1 MVYLPYKRL
10 PLNRFTAQL
19 NDYNQLMMN
28 KIIGIVS
35 VFALLS
41 MPALAQKDKRA
52 QTILDAMSK
61 KYQALKSYQANFAYS
76 GAGGGAKGDLT
87 VKNDKFRL
95 LLGGQ
100 EVFTDGKT
108 MSTYIKE
115 SNELNVQDY
124 DAGSGSELNPT
135 QIYTIY
141 KRGFDYRYL
150 KEVKQGGRTLEVIEL
165 TPNRDKSNIKTVQ
178 ISVDKADKSVRNWE
192 IVNKDGKRTT
202 YTITKFT
209 PNVNVPDS
217 YFVFDK
223 SRYPGVEV
231 VDLR

>member
-1 MVYLPYKRL
+1 MKKLILILSLAFAMTLPA
-10 PLNRFTAQL
+10 F
-19 NDYNQLMMN
+19 
-28 KIIGIVS
+28 
-35 VFALLS
+35 
-41 MPALAQKDKRA
+41 AQKEKRA

-61 KYQALKSYQANFAYS
+61 KYKALKSYQAAFTFAS
-76 GAGGGAKGDLT
+76 AGAGAKESYKGDLT
-87 VKNDKFRL
+87 VKNEKFRL

-124 DAGSGSELNPT
+124 DASANNELNPT

-141 KRGFDYRYL
+141 KRGFDYRFL
-150 KEVKQGGRTLEVIEL
+150 KEQKQGGRNLEVIEL
-165 TPNRDKSNIKTVQ
+165 TSNRPKSAIKTVQ
-178 ISVDKADKSVRNWE
+178 ISVDKVDKSVRNWL
-192 IVNKDGKRTT
+192 ITNRDGKQTS

-209 PNVNVPDS
+209 PNVNASDAL
-217 YFVFDK
+217 FVFDK
-223 SRYPGVEV
+223 SKYPGVEV

>member
-1 MVYLPYKRL
+1 MRKL
-10 PLNRFTAQL
+10 AW
-19 NDYNQLMMN
+19 M
-28 KIIGIVS
+28 
-35 VFALLS
+35 LS
-41 MPALAQKDKRA
+41 LAMIMTVPAVAQKDKRA

-61 KYQALKSYQANFAYS
+61 KYKALKSYQASFTYAS
-76 GAGGGAKGDLT
+76 VGGGAKDSYKGDLT
-87 VKNDKFRL
+87 VKDNKFRL

-115 SNELNVQDY
+115 SNEVNVQDY
-124 DAGSGSELNPT
+124 DANANGELNPT

-141 KRGFDYRYL
+141 KRGFDYRFL
-150 KEVKQGGRTLEVIEL
+150 KEQKQGGRTLEVIEL
-165 TPNRDKSNIKTVQ
+165 TPNRPKSPIATVQ
-178 ISVDKADKSVRNWE
+178 ISVDKADKSVRNWQ
-192 IVNKDGKRTT
+192 IVNKDGKRTS

-209 PNVNVPDS
+209 PNVTVPDT

-223 SRYPGVEV
+223 SKYPGVEV

>member
-1 MVYLPYKRL
+1 M
-10 PLNRFTAQL
+10 
-19 NDYNQLMMN
+19 
-28 KIIGIVS
+28 
-35 VFALLS
+35 LS
-41 MPALAQKDKRA
+41 LAMIMTVPAVAQKDKRA

-61 KYQALKSYQANFAYS
+61 KYKALKSYQASFTYAS
-76 GAGGGAKGDLT
+76 VGGGAKDSYKGDLT
-87 VKNDKFRL
+87 VKDNKFRL

-115 SNELNVQDY
+115 SNEVNVQDY
-124 DAGSGSELNPT
+124 DANANGELNPT

-141 KRGFDYRYL
+141 KRGFDYRFL
-150 KEVKQGGRTLEVIEL
+150 KEQKQGGRTLEVIEL
-165 TPNRDKSNIKTVQ
+165 TPNRPKSPIATVQ
-178 ISVDKADKSVRNWE
+178 ISVDKADKSVRNWQ
-192 IVNKDGKRTT
+192 IVNKDGKRTS

-209 PNVNVPDS
+209 PNVTVPDT

-223 SRYPGVEV
+223 SKYPGVEV